1 MSNSSN
7 SPPLPC
13 TPPPR
18 QTRNTSRYPDNLGR
32 VPLHRR
38 GTSQTYERLE
48 DLLREAGYKE
58 TRIFTPEG
66 EHDDVTYHEQD
77 SESPLARRS
86 ASRKG
91 VGAVVEF
98 FTGLLPSSTMSS
110 VRSVAT
116 TKPETPCDEQTTMV
130 SPTFSTQSAGSGTLV
145 LSPQMQQQVYGSG
158 RSTPRTIMSSTDDI
172 QALRR
177 SNSPVTSTPV
187 PPSPTI
193 RPHSPYYARHPQH
206 QAVQRMSSQSGS
218 FQNQQRGHVPL
229 SRQSSLRVVNGLP
242 QQQNMHLQQIQQPA
256 PIAHPR
262 PSRATAYLRHMA
274 SRQDVPERPSS
285 TPALIPPYISVIL
298 IEAMM
303 KARKTSCREGSAAYM
318 GGPSQQRAATASK
331 HDPHVAAK
339 GRTHVLRHTRSSI
352 SQVSSYSHAKK
363 TRPSRPHALRS
374 TLSDQT
380 NKSQSKLSVNSGA
393 SVEML
398 APPVL
403 FLQIERGRS
412 TCSESKVYPTR
423 VYCRSAPG
431 SRGASVVRDG
441 GGKEKGSGFLKGQA
455 GRARSGRKAQKDRV
469 PSLAK
474 TKAEGDM
481 WTRPKKRKTS
491 GGGMDDA
498 THRVLGGPRY
508 SPHRHHASI
517 RLGESGYGS
526 DAVAGHH
533 GYGYNRYRQDG
544 ARFLSSNEDE
554 DVSDEYDEDEY
565 DDDDDDDEGELDL
578 ARMLVPAK
586 RQHSII
592 SLRKHLAVTTAA
604 AGSGSSRAYRG
615 THASSR
621 AAASAS
627 RLGEGIGVGE
637 FESEIEGGGGASA
650 ALSRVVGAGG
660 VASASTTMPAMRIRG
675 AYASSTPNL
684 AAARHRIQQ

>member
-1 MSNSSN
+1 
-7 SPPLPC
+7 
-13 TPPPR
+13 
-18 QTRNTSRYPDNLGR
+18 
-32 VPLHRR
+32 
-38 GTSQTYERLE
+38 
-48 DLLREAGYKE
+48 
-58 TRIFTPEG
+58 
-66 EHDDVTYHEQD
+66 
-77 SESPLARRS
+77 
-86 ASRKG
+86 
-91 VGAVVEF
+91 
-98 FTGLLPSSTMSS
+98 MSS

-116 TKPETPCDEQTTMV
+116 PKPETSCDEQTTMV

-285 TPALIPPYISVIL
+285 TPALLPPRISLNDSDTEIVTNRGNGEGEEDHRDHRAPPLPRTWMETVARAIL
-298 IEAMM
+298 LG
-303 KARKTSCREGSAAYM
+303 GSAAYM
-318 GGPSQQRAATASK
+318 GGPSQQKAATASK
-331 HDPHVAAK
+331 HDPHVGAK

-380 NKSQSKLSVNSGA
+380 NKSQSKLSVRSTNSGA

-498 THRVLGGPRY
+498 THRILGGPRY

-526 DAVAGHH
+526 DAAAGHH